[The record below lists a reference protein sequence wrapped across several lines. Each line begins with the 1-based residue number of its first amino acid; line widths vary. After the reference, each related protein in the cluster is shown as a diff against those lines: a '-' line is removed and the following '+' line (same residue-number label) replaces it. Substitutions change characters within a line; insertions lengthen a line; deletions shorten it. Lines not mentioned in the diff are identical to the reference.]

1 MPPPLTQVSHNQT
14 LIDYIPNLRSKA
26 ASGKYT
32 ILETRHLPLGVF
44 SFTDKGQPY
53 WLIWQYPLILWSRV
67 LPFDLNCCR
76 KQYCLWNWGSRAKKP
91 LRSGKNRA
99 RAFSA
104 CFEYACCEPPLL
116 LLDPFSLHWQS
127 TWPGRRAG
135 ELCKNNGYILEIS
148 RQANSLPFNF
158 SRKWRNCKKG
168 MNVLTKG
175 TCKLQKKR
183 KHQFEISFRIN
194 FWDYVALDG
203 QEKGR
208 GWESFGGKWAR

>member
-1 MPPPLTQVSHNQT
+1 MPPLLTQVSHNHT
-14 LIDYIPNLRSKA
+14 LNRLWPQLKVKSCLRKINHW
-26 ASGKYT
+26 KLD
-32 ILETRHLPLGVF
+32 ICLGVLF
-44 SFTDKGQPY
+44 SLTDQGHSY
-53 WLIWQYPLILWSRV
+53 WLIIWQYPLILWWRV

-127 TWPGRRAG
+127 TWPGPRAG

-148 RQANSLPFNF
+148 RQANSLPFHF
-158 SRKWRNCKKG
+158 
-168 MNVLTKG
+168 
-175 TCKLQKKR
+175 
-183 KHQFEISFRIN
+183 
-194 FWDYVALDG
+194 
-203 QEKGR
+203 
-208 GWESFGGKWAR
+208 

>member
-1 MPPPLTQVSHNQT
+1 MTPTKGLKLPQE
-14 LIDYIPNLRSKA
+14 YIPLD
-26 ASGKYT
+26 
-32 ILETRHLPLGVF
+32 TRHLPLGVF
-44 SFTDKGQPY
+44 SLTDKGHPY

-127 TWPGRRAG
+127 TWPGPRAG
-135 ELCKNNGYILEIS
+135 ELCKNILEIG
-148 RQANSLPFNF
+148 RQANLLPSHCQFTF
-158 SRKWRNCKKG
+158 RGGEGIAKKAWKCWQKWSAK
-168 MNVLTKG
+168 
-175 TCKLQKKR
+175 
-183 KHQFEISFRIN
+183 EIQTR
-194 FWDYVALDG
+194 L
-203 QEKGR
+203 
-208 GWESFGGKWAR
+208 